1 MCMLLITY
9 KNPDLAFIPQTRDH
23 RHIRKAFHVLQ
34 SWDEMKIVQRG
45 LKRTMKHIKYAG
57 IPIDNV

>member
-9 KNPDLAFIPQTRDH
+9 QNPHLAFIPQTRDH
-23 RHIRKAFHVLQ
+23 RHIRKVIHVLQ
-34 SWDEMKIVQRG
+34 SWDEMKIVQRA
-45 LKRTMKHIKYAG
+45 LKRSMKHIKNAG